1 MFKRESQYSH
11 VTREEF
17 TQYMIR
23 GKEGFERVH
32 HRLKSLEDMRD
43 ELNRLITSIEKMA
56 SNVEHILKYQEKQE
70 QKLDSHDARI
80 DQLENKNGRKWDDIA
95 SHLWKA
101 IVAAIGLYLL
111 TKMGIG

>member
-43 ELNRLITSIEKMA
+43 ELNRLITSIEKWRPMW
-56 SNVEHILKYQEKQE
+56 SISLNI
-70 QKLDSHDARI
+70 RR
-80 DQLENKNGRKWDDIA
+80 NKSKSWIAMMQGLINWKIKMDGNGMISLPTSGR
-95 SHLWKA
+95 L
-101 IVAAIGLYLL
+101 
-111 TKMGIG
+111 